1 MLEIKVEA
9 DCLQEN
15 QSRRIRPSYDKLKLL
30 FKERGMCTMRKNIR
44 YYMVLAAV
52 TGMAALSGCGG
63 TESET
68 ASPAIEETNG
78 GAENESSDMAAAE
91 NDITDRAEIE
101 AIIYELPTEPQ
112 KENVYVEPIE
122 NLPEDFIRGVDISSI
137 LAEEESG
144 VVYYNEAGEE
154 QDIFEILAQNGV
166 NYIRVRVWNDPYDE
180 NGNSYGGG
188 GNDTAKAAE
197 IGRRAA
203 KYGMKLCVDYHYSD
217 FWADPSKQMCPKAWE
232 GMEIEAKSEALR
244 QFTEESLTQ
253 IIDAGAEVGMVQIGN
268 EINNGI
274 AGETDWTKRRQL
286 LQAGSA
292 AVREVSEKSGQEI
305 QIAVHFTDVSDQKGI
320 LAIAEKIKEKE
331 IDYDIFAVSY
341 YPFWH
346 GTKEN
351 LTETLK
357 KIAETYDKKVLV
369 AENSYPYT
377 TGDGDGS
384 ANSIGE
390 ADILPEYPATVQ
402 GQANEIRDV
411 CAAVTEVGDA
421 GLGYFYW
428 EPAWL
433 PVGLWEEGAADAD
446 QVLAENKKIWEQY
459 GSGWASSYA
468 AGYDPKDA
476 GVYYGGS
483 SWDNQ
488 ALFDY
493 EGHMLD
499 SLKTFKYLHCGTIVD
514 KQVESISVVQVN
526 VPLESEL
533 KMPETVDV
541 TFNDRTVVPVAVAW
555 DETQLAAV
563 DTSVGGEYDVTGS
576 FVIASAELDVE
587 GEADADD
594 AGTTE
599 TQAET
604 SGTVLTEDV
613 VKVLEESTPTAHISV
628 SRINLIANSSFE
640 EADTSMWE
648 ITGSCTDYQDK
659 AADAYS
665 GDISLHFWSTDEVNF
680 TIEQTLTDL
689 EPGVYEFGLYIQ
701 GGDAGDNADMYIYA
715 DNGEEQLVT
724 KTGVTGW
731 CNWQN
736 PVVEEITVGEDGV
749 LTVGVSISA
758 AAKAWG
764 TLDDFYLY
772 QK

>member
-1 MLEIKVEA
+1 
-9 DCLQEN
+9 
-15 QSRRIRPSYDKLKLL
+15 
-30 FKERGMCTMRKNIR
+30 MRKNIR
-44 YYMVLAAV
+44 YCAALAAITALV
-52 TGMAALSGCGG
+52 SLSGCGG
-63 TESET
+63 TDGGTESGMQSPAAEETSDGAGDATGSET
-68 ASPAIEETNG
+68 SGTEADKAGTLEKTEV
-78 GAENESSDMAAAE
+78 
-91 NDITDRAEIE
+91 E

-122 NLPEDFIRGVDISSI
+122 NLREDFIRGVDISSI

-144 VVYYNEAGEE
+144 VVYYNENGEE

-217 FWADPSKQMCPKAWE
+217 FWADPAKQMCPKAWE

-253 IIDAGAEVGMVQIGN
+253 IIDAGANVGMVQIGN

-292 AVREVSEKSGQEI
+292 AVREVSANMGQDI

-320 LAIAEKIKEKE
+320 LAIAEKVKEKE

-357 KIAETYDKKVLV
+357 KISETYDKKVLV

-390 ADILPEYPATVQ
+390 GNIIPEYPANVQ
-402 GQANEIRDV
+402 GQTNEIRDV
-411 CAAVTEVGDA
+411 CAAVAAVGDA

-428 EPAWL
+428 EPAWV
-433 PVGLWEEGAADAD
+433 PVGVWEEGAADAA
-446 QVLAENKKIWEQY
+446 QVLEENKKIWEQY

-493 EGHMLD
+493 NGQMLD
-499 SLKTFKYLHCGTIVD
+499 SMKTFKYLHCGTIVD
-514 KQVESISVVQVN
+514 KQVESISVVEVN

-533 KMPETVDV
+533 EMPETVDV
-541 TFNDRTVVPVAVAW
+541 VFNDRSVLPVAVAW
-555 DETQLAAV
+555 DEAQLAAV
-563 DTSVGGEYDVTGS
+563 DTSSGGEYDVTGT
-576 FVIASAELDVE
+576 FKIVGYVE
-587 GEADADD
+587 PETKDNTDGDNTGAGQDTD
-594 AGTTE
+594 AGT
-599 TQAET
+599 
-604 SGTVLTEDV
+604 SGVVLTEDI

-640 EADTSMWE
+640 EEDTSMWE
-648 ITGSCTDYQDK
+648 ITGSGTDYQDK

-665 GDISLHFWSTDEVNF
+665 GDIALHFWSTSEVSF
-680 TIEQTLTDL
+680 TVEQTLTGL
-689 EPGVYEFGLYIQ
+689 EPGEYVFGLYIQ

-715 DNGEEQLVT
+715 DNGKEQLT
-724 KTGVTGW
+724 AETGVSGW

-736 PVVEEITVGEDGV
+736 PVIEGITVGEDGT
-749 LTVGVSISA
+749 LTVGVSVSA

-772 QK
+772 QKR

>member
-1 MLEIKVEA
+1 
-9 DCLQEN
+9 
-15 QSRRIRPSYDKLKLL
+15 
-30 FKERGMCTMRKNIR
+30 MRKNIR
-44 YYMVLAAV
+44 YYAVLSAV
-52 TGMAALSGCGG
+52 TALVSLSGCGG
-63 TESET
+63 TDNGAESGT
-68 ASPAIEETNG
+68 QSPAAEET
-78 GAENESSDMAAAE
+78 SDDAGDAAGSEASGTE
-91 NDITDRAEIE
+91 ADEADTSEKTEIE
-101 AIIYELPTEPQ
+101 AIVYELPTEPQ

-122 NLPEDFIRGVDISSI
+122 NLREDFIRGVDISSI

-144 VVYYNEAGEE
+144 VVYYNENGEE

-217 FWADPSKQMCPKAWE
+217 FWADPAKQMCPKAWE

-253 IIDAGAEVGMVQIGN
+253 IIDAGANVGMVQIGN

-292 AVREVSEKSGQEI
+292 AVREVSANTGQDI

-320 LAIAEKIKEKE
+320 LAIAEKVKEKE

-346 GTKEN
+346 GTQEN

-357 KIAETYDKKVLV
+357 KISETYGKKVLV
-369 AENSYPYT
+369 AENSYLYT

-390 ADILPEYPATVQ
+390 ANVLPEYPANVQ
-402 GQANEIRDV
+402 GQTNEIRDV
-411 CAAVTEVGDA
+411 CAAVAAVGDA

-428 EPAWL
+428 EPAWV
-433 PVGLWEEGAADAD
+433 PVGVWEEGAADAE
-446 QVLAENKKIWEQY
+446 QVLEENKKIWEQY

-493 EGHMLD
+493 NGQMLD

-514 KQVESISVVQVN
+514 KQVESIPDVEIN

-533 KMPETVDV
+533 EMPETVDV
-541 TFNDRTVVPVAVAW
+541 MFNDRSVLPVAVAW
-555 DETQLAAV
+555 DEAQVAAV
-563 DTSVGGEYDVTGS
+563 DTSSGGEYVVTGRFRIATTEPERKETEDPAGDGTDNAADSGTEDVTLTEEMLKAD
-576 FVIASAELDVE
+576 VI
-587 GEADADD
+587 
-594 AGTTE
+594 
-599 TQAET
+599 
-604 SGTVLTEDV
+604 LTEDI
-613 VKVLEESTPTAHISV
+613 VKVLEESTPTAHIFV

-640 EADTSMWE
+640 EEDTSMWE
-648 ITGSCTDYQDK
+648 ITGSGTDYQDK
-659 AADAYS
+659 EADAY
-665 GDISLHFWSTDEVNF
+665 GGNMALHFWSTSDVSF
-680 TIEQTLTDL
+680 TAEQTLTDL
-689 EPGVYEFGLYIQ
+689 EPGEYVFGLYIQ
-701 GGDAGDNADMYIYA
+701 GGDAGDNAEMYIYA
-715 DNGEEQLVT
+715 DNGKEQLT
-724 KTGVTGW
+724 AQTGVTGW

-736 PVVEEITVGEDGV
+736 PEIEGITVGEDGT
-749 LTVGVSISA
+749 LTVGVSVNA

-772 QK
+772 QR